1 MTAMRHEFG
10 SIKEPGVLAPSVPW
24 DIGAQ
29 SQRQRIL
36 GALTK
41 CCAEKTFPKATIA
54 DIVENAAISRATF
67 YKHFE
72 NKQECFDAAVA
83 LFLTEL
89 AAAATEAY
97 SEVDP
102 PAEAL
107 RGAIAAVLGLL
118 AAKPAYAKLV
128 LIETTVIDPAIIGG
142 YRDAVIETLEAEWK
156 SEKTGSKRSGA
167 DTRIAFGRVQ
177 VLLAERIAASQAKE
191 LPLLQPELVY
201 AALLPFVG
209 HDDALK
215 HATQGQ

>member
-1 MTAMRHEFG
+1 MTGMRHEFG
-10 SIKEPGVLAPSVPW
+10 STEEPGVLAPSVPW

-36 GALTK
+36 GALTMS
-41 CCAEKTFPKATIA
+41 CAEKTFQGATIA

-72 NKQECFDAAVA
+72 NKRECFDAAVES
-83 LFLTEL
+83 FLTEV
-89 AAAATEAY
+89 AAVAVEDY
-97 SEVDP
+97 SEADS

-107 RGAIAAVLGLL
+107 REAIVAVLGLL

-128 LIETTVIDPAIIGG
+128 LIETAIIDPAIIGG
-142 YRDAVIETLEAEWK
+142 YRDAVVETLEAEWK
-156 SEKTGSKRSGA
+156 SQKGSKRSEA
-167 DTRIAFGRVQ
+167 DARIAFGRAL
-177 VLLAERIAASQAKE
+177 VLLAERLAAGHAKE

-209 HDDALK
+209 HEDALK
-215 HATQGQ
+215 NATQGR